1 MPVIGEQRRYCAGRY
16 AIELDSVTAGWIHSA
31 EGGHAS
37 ADVVVEKPGPDRVVH
52 KHIAGVKYEDI
63 TVTCGTGMSKSF
75 YEWLT
80 ATFDQKGVRKNG
92 AIITADYEGKE
103 VSRLSFYN
111 ALITEI
117 DFPAPDAST
126 KDMAKMAI
134 KMTPEYTR
142 RQISSGASLI
152 AYRLGPTSQQKWLPS
167 NFRLTLAGLD
177 CTRVNK
183 IDAITV
189 KQQIVENPVGE
200 SRDYENELA
209 YLEIPNLVVTLPE
222 SYAQD
227 FYDWHADF
235 VINGN
240 NGQDNEKNGTLE
252 FLTPNLQG
260 VLFSLTLKHLGI
272 FKLSPENVNT
282 GDEAI
287 RRVRAE
293 MYCEEMQLAYFEG
306 AVGSVA

>member
-1 MPVIGEQRRYCAGRY
+1 MPVIGEQRRYSAGRY
-16 AIELDSVTAGWIHSA
+16 AIELDGVTAGWIHSA

-52 KHIAGVKYEDI
+52 KHITGVKYEDI

-103 VSRLSFYN
+103 LSRLSFYN

-152 AYRLGPTSQQKWLPS
+152 EYRLGPTSQQKWLPS

-200 SRDYENELA
+200 SR
-209 YLEIPNLVVTLPE
+209 
-222 SYAQD
+222 
-227 FYDWHADF
+227 DWHADF

-272 FKLSPENVNT
+272 FKLSPENVNS